1 MSKDSIKVSGLN
13 QAIRALKDVG
23 VPASEIAAAGK
34 DAAEIVAGEA
44 RTLVPVRTGALK
56 GSIRTANQQRKAI
69 VRAGGAR
76 VPYANPIHWGWF
88 RRGIKPNQFFSRAI
102 AGNIEKIYE
111 KYFDSLNKLLEKYN
125 KGR

>member
-1 MSKDSIKVSGLN
+1 MSKDSIRVSGLN

-44 RTLVPVRTGALK
+44 RSLVPVKTGKLR
-56 GSIRTANQQRKAI
+56 GSIRTATQQRKAI

-102 AGNIEKIYE
+102 NPNIDKIY
-111 KYFDSLNKLLEKYN
+111 KQYFDNLQRLIDKY

>member
-1 MSKDSIKVSGLN
+1 MSKDSIRVSGLN
-13 QAIRALKDVG
+13 RAIRALKDVG

-44 RTLVPVRTGALK
+44 RSLVPVKTGKLR
-56 GSIRTANQQRKAI
+56 GSIRTATQQRKAI

-76 VPYANPIHWGWF
+76 VPYANAIHWGWF

-102 AGNIEKIYE
+102 NPNIDKIY
-111 KYFDSLNKLLEKYN
+111 KQYFDNLQRLIDKY

>member
-1 MSKDSIKVSGLN
+1 MSKDSIRVSGLN

-111 KYFDSLNKLLEKYN
+111 KYFDSLNRLLAKY
-125 KGR
+125 KK

>member
-1 MSKDSIKVSGLN
+1 MSKDSIRVSGLN
-13 QAIRALKDVG
+13 QAIRALKDIG

-44 RTLVPVRTGALK
+44 RSLVPVKTGKLR
-56 GSIRTANQQRKAI
+56 GSIRTATQQRKAI

-102 AGNIEKIYE
+102 NPNIDKIY
-111 KYFDSLNKLLEKYN
+111 KQYFDNLQRLIDKY

>member
-1 MSKDSIKVSGLN
+1 MSKDSIRVSGLN
-13 QAIRALKDVG
+13 RTIRALKDIG

-34 DAAEIVAGEA
+34 DAAELVAGEA
-44 RTLVPVRTGALK
+44 RTLVPVRTGKLK
-56 GSIRTANQQRKAI
+56 GSIRTATQQRKAI

-88 RRGIKPNQFFSRAI
+88 KRGIKPNQFFSRAI
-102 AGNIEKIYE
+102 TPQIDKIY
-111 KYFDSLNKLLEKYN
+111 KSYFDSLQRLLDKY

>member
-1 MSKDSIKVSGLN
+1 MSNDSIRVSGLN
-13 QAIRALKDVG
+13 RAIRALKDVG

-44 RTLVPVRTGALK
+44 RSLVPVKTGKLR
-56 GSIRTANQQRKAI
+56 GSIRTATQQRKAI

-102 AGNIEKIYE
+102 NPNIDKIY
-111 KYFDSLNKLLEKYN
+111 KQYFDNLQRLIDKY

>member
-1 MSKDSIKVSGLN
+1 MSNESIRVLGLN
-13 QAIRALKDVG
+13 KAIRNIKLAG
-23 VPASEIAAAGK
+23 VPAKEVSQAGK
-34 DAAEIVAGEA
+34 QAAEIVAREA

-56 GSIRTANQQRKAI
+56 GSIRTAAQQRRVV

-102 AGNIEKIYE
+102 AGKIDEIYK
-111 KYFDSLNKLLEKYN
+111 KYFDNLQALVDKYN
-125 KGR
+125 K

>member
-1 MSKDSIKVSGLN
+1 LN
-13 QAIRALKDVG
+13 QAIRALKDIG

-44 RTLVPVRTGALK
+44 RSLVPVKTGKLR
-56 GSIRTANQQRKAI
+56 GSIRTATQQRKAI

-102 AGNIEKIYE
+102 NPNIDKIY
-111 KYFDSLNKLLEKYN
+111 KQYFDNLQRLIDKY

>member
-1 MSKDSIKVSGLN
+1 MSKDSIRVSGLN
-13 QAIRALKDVG
+13 RTIRALKDIG

-34 DAAEIVAGEA
+34 DAAELVAGEA
-44 RTLVPVRTGALK
+44 RTLVPVQTGALK
-56 GSIRTANQQRKAI
+56 GSIRTATQQRKAI

-88 RRGIKPNQFFSRAI
+88 KRGIKPNQFFSRSI
-102 AGNIEKIYE
+102 TPQIDKIY
-111 KYFDSLNKLLEKYN
+111 KSYFDSLQRLLDKY

>member
-1 MSKDSIKVSGLN
+1 MSKDSIRVSGLN
-13 QAIRALKDVG
+13 QAIRALKDIG

-44 RTLVPVRTGALK
+44 RSLVPVQTGKLR
-56 GSIRTANQQRKAI
+56 GSIRTATQQRKAI

-102 AGNIEKIYE
+102 NPNIDKIY
-111 KYFDSLNKLLEKYN
+111 KQYFDNLQRLIDKY

>member
-1 MSKDSIKVSGLN
+1 MSKDSIRVSGLN
-13 QAIRALKDVG
+13 RTIRALKDIG

-34 DAAEIVAGEA
+34 DAAELVAGEA
-44 RTLVPVRTGALK
+44 RTLVPVQTGKLK
-56 GSIRTANQQRKAI
+56 GSIRTATQQRKAI

-88 RRGIKPNQFFSRAI
+88 KRGIKPNQFFSRAI
-102 AGNIEKIYE
+102 TPQIDKIY
-111 KYFDSLNKLLEKYN
+111 KSYFDSLQRLLDKY

>member
-1 MSKDSIKVSGLN
+1 MSKDSIRVSGLN
-13 QAIRALKDVG
+13 RTIRALKDIG

-34 DAAEIVAGEA
+34 DAAELVAGEA
-44 RTLVPVRTGALK
+44 RTLVPVQTGKLK
-56 GSIRTANQQRKAI
+56 GSIRTATQQRKAI

-88 RRGIKPNQFFSRAI
+88 KRGIKPNQFFSRSI
-102 AGNIEKIYE
+102 TPQIDKIY
-111 KYFDSLNKLLEKYN
+111 KSYFDSLQRLLDKY

>member
-1 MSKDSIKVSGLN
+1 MSKDSIRVSGLN

-111 KYFDSLNKLLEKYN
+111 KYFDSLNRLLDKY
-125 KGR
+125 KK

>member
-1 MSKDSIKVSGLN
+1 MSKDSIRVSGLN

-34 DAAEIVAGEA
+34 SAAEIVAGEA
-44 RTLVPVRTGALK
+44 RTLVPVKTGKLR
-56 GSIRTANQQRKAI
+56 GSIRTATQQRKAI

-88 RRGIKPNQFFSRAI
+88 RRGINPNQFFSRAI
-102 AGNIEKIYE
+102 NPNIDKIY
-111 KYFDSLNKLLEKYN
+111 KQYFDNLQRLIDKY

>member
-1 MSKDSIKVSGLN
+1 MSKDSIRVSGLN
-13 QAIRALKDVG
+13 RAIRALKDVG

-34 DAAEIVAGEA
+34 DAAELVAGEA
-44 RTLVPVRTGALK
+44 RSLVPVQTGALK
-56 GSIRTANQQRKAI
+56 GSIRTATQQRKAI

-102 AGNIEKIYE
+102 NPQIDKIY
-111 KYFDSLNKLLEKYN
+111 KSYFDSLQRLIDKY

>member
-1 MSKDSIKVSGLN
+1 MSKDSIRVSGLN

-44 RTLVPVRTGALK
+44 RTLVPVKTGKLK
-56 GSIRTANQQRKAI
+56 GSIRTATQQRKAI

-102 AGNIEKIYE
+102 NPNIDKIY
-111 KYFDSLNKLLEKYN
+111 KQYFDNLQRLIDKY

>member
-1 MSKDSIKVSGLN
+1 MSKDSIRVSGLN
-13 QAIRALKDVG
+13 RTIRALKDIG

-34 DAAEIVAGEA
+34 DAAELVAGEA
-44 RTLVPVRTGALK
+44 RTLVPVQTGKLK
-56 GSIRTANQQRKAI
+56 GSIRTATQQRKAI

-88 RRGIKPNQFFSRAI
+88 KRGIKPNQFFSRAI
-102 AGNIEKIYE
+102 TPQIDKIY
-111 KYFDSLNKLLEKYN
+111 KSYFDSLQRLIDKY

>member
-1 MSKDSIKVSGLN
+1 MSKDSIRVSGLN

-23 VPASEIAAAGK
+23 VPANEIAAAGK
-34 DAAEIVAGEA
+34 DAAELVAGEA
-44 RTLVPVRTGALK
+44 RTLVPVRTGKLK
-56 GSIRTANQQRKAI
+56 GSIRTATQQRKAI

-102 AGNIEKIYE
+102 TPQIDKIY
-111 KYFDSLNKLLEKYN
+111 KSYFDSLQRLLDKY

>member
-1 MSKDSIKVSGLN
+1 MSKDSIRVSGLN
-13 QAIRALKDVG
+13 RAIRALKDVG

-44 RTLVPVRTGALK
+44 RTLVPVKTGKLR
-56 GSIRTANQQRKAI
+56 GSIRTATQQRKAI

-102 AGNIEKIYE
+102 NPNIDKIY
-111 KYFDSLNKLLEKYN
+111 KQYFDNLQRLIDKY

>member
-1 MSKDSIKVSGLN
+1 MSKDSIRVSGLN
-13 QAIRALKDVG
+13 RAIRALKDVG

-44 RTLVPVRTGALK
+44 RSLVPVKTGKLR
-56 GSIRTANQQRKAI
+56 GSIRTATQQRKAI

-102 AGNIEKIYE
+102 NPNIDKIY
-111 KYFDSLNKLLEKYN
+111 KQYFDNLQRLIDKY

>member
-1 MSKDSIKVSGLN
+1 MSKDSIRVSGLN
-13 QAIRALKDVG
+13 RAIRALKDVG

-44 RTLVPVRTGALK
+44 RTLVPVKTGKLK
-56 GSIRTANQQRKAI
+56 GSIRTATQQRKAI

-102 AGNIEKIYE
+102 NPNIDKIY
-111 KYFDSLNKLLEKYN
+111 KQYFDNLQRLIDKY